1 MKVTNINY
9 ITREFRGLFCV
20 YATLLLGSL
29 IALLVVGSTN
39 VQAIKLFSI
48 DEVPFGTSYDDWI
61 SRYWNWLNSLSIEE
75 TTPKPGGCFIHE
87 SGLMVMLY
95 EANRGTNEIDD
106 QACEISSQQ
115 GIMIPLWTAWCDIG
129 SDQKRIQNPSI
140 NLDMKLTECARKVYN
155 LGNIGAEMEIDGLPV
170 AKLDVRLSLISGL
183 LDYKINSLEN
193 VSEIYSKGFN
203 LTVPSNPTFKNSVP
217 GEWRAG
223 SHGWWVFLEPLPP
236 GKHTISYYV
245 RVTSPGTVPTSLDIT
260 YFMNVTYT

>member
-1 MKVTNINY
+1 MIY
-9 ITREFRGLFCV
+9 IIGKFQGLICV
-20 YATLLLGSL
+20 YITLLLASS

-39 VQAIKLFSI
+39 VLAIKLFSI
-48 DEVPFGTSYDDWI
+48 DEMPFGTSYDEWI
-61 SRYWNWLNSLSIEE
+61 SRYWNWQMSLPIEE
-75 TTPKPGGCFIHE
+75 STPIPGGCFIHE

-95 EANRGTNEIDD
+95 EAERGGENEIYD
-106 QACEISSQQ
+106 QVCEISSQQ
-115 GIMIPLWTAWCDIG
+115 GIMIPLWVAWCDIG

-155 LGNIGAEMEIDGLPV
+155 LGNIGAEMEIDGLP
-170 AKLDVRLSLISGL
+170 ATKLDVRLSLISGL

-203 LTVPSNPTFKNSVP
+203 LTVPSNPAFKNLVP
-217 GEWRAG
+217 GERRAG
-223 SHGWWVFLEPLPP
+223 SHGWWVFLDPLPP